1 MNPGFKAY
9 LDKQKSKGKKDSKA
23 EDTKEDRKMRRVKG
37 LTAAQETSAALQAG
51 ILKRWVR
58 RLLKM
63 IRTKRK
69 MRKKLK
75 VQRLNC

>member
-1 MNPGFKAY
+1 MNRIKKMGWWRNRWKEKNESWFKAY

-51 ILKRWVR
+51 ILKDG
-58 RLLKM
+58 
-63 IRTKRK
+63 
-69 MRKKLK
+69 
-75 VQRLNC
+75 